1 MSLVNESIQY
11 ENKNFWEVNPQLV
24 YMPPFSSLYSND
36 KSKNKEKS
44 SKDMWC
50 IFFMSDPDEEKNKF
64 FRITEDKRLDMLK
77 EVFHP
82 EFDEND
88 ELILTCLNTY
98 PHICLS
104 SVERALKAEKEALAK
119 RAKFLQEADYNYDTM
134 KDLDNAYSKT
144 SKIYEN
150 FEVIEER
157 FMKQKNQAR
166 VRGGRRETA
175 SERGEI

>member
-1 MSLVNESIQY
+1 MSLVNESVGY

-24 YMPPFSSLYSND
+24 YMPPFSELYNQD

-50 IFFMSDPDEEKNKF
+50 IFFMSDPDEDKNKF
-64 FRITEDKRLDMLK
+64 YRIPEKERLEMLR

-82 EFDEND
+82 DFDTEKETVQLCINK
-88 ELILTCLNTY
+88 Y
-98 PHICLS
+98 PYICLS
-104 SVERALKAEKEALAK
+104 AVERALKDEKDALVK
-119 RAKFLQEADYNYDTM
+119 RAKFLASAQYNFDTM

-150 FEVIEER
+150 FEAVEER
-157 FMKQKNQAR
+157 FVKQKSQSR
-166 VRGGRRETA
+166 LKGGRKESA
-175 SERGEI
+175 SERGLI